1 MPVNFKDS
9 KTKENLM
16 RAFAG
21 ESQARNRYTF
31 AAEEAAAQKLYV
43 VEAIFKFTAEQ
54 ELAHAEVFYEKLKE
68 CTGENICVDGCYP
81 VDITNSIVELLEK
94 AEHNELEEYGDA
106 YKNFADVAE
115 QEGFLPI
122 ANTFRQIA
130 EIEKTHAERFGTIA
144 KLLREDKLFVADA
157 KVDWMCLNC
166 GNIINT
172 EKAPSVCPV
181 CSHARGYFVRLAF
194 APYTSR

>member
-1 MPVNFKDS
+1 MEISLDK
-9 KTKENLM
+9 
-16 RAFAG
+16 
-21 ESQARNRYTF
+21 ARDY
-31 AAEEAAAQKLYV
+31 
-43 VEAIFKFTAEQ
+43 I
-54 ELAHAEVFYEKLKE
+54 LALKE
-68 CTGENICVDGCYP
+68 VGNFTLEDMANMSGIPLSTIRNICSGKTP
-81 VDITNSIVELLEK
+81 
-94 AEHNELEEYGDA
+94 DA
-106 YKNFADVAE
+106 
-115 QEGFLPI
+115 
-122 ANTFRQIA
+122 
-130 EIEKTHAERFGTIA
+130 RFGTIA